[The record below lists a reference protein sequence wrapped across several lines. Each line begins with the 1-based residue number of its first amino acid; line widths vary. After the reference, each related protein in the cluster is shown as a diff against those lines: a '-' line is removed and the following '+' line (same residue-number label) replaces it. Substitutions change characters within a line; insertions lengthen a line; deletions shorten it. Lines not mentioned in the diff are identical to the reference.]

1 MACIPT
7 DAPPP
12 CDSKEHRA
20 CEYAR
25 ERQACAPLHANAGAS
40 VDANIDIRGELGDRS
55 VQIPL
60 ALRSLPLWI
69 KAFTVDV
76 YSHRLP
82 QIDFL
87 SVALPRCLP
96 QTLHHLS
103 DAVRTT

>member
-1 MACIPT
+1 VLIAET
-7 DAPPP
+7 HGNGAFGGDWAPDVVAEAFGRVNGGPP
-12 CDSKEHRA
+12 
-20 CEYAR
+20 
-25 ERQACAPLHANAGAS
+25 
-40 VDANIDIRGELGDRS
+40 
-55 VQIPL
+55 
-60 ALRSLPLWI
+60 
-69 KAFTVDV
+69 VDV